1 MMVDAA
7 RNTFPRTPVL
17 LVVAGKLTEPFHIF
31 GMSQRSRQQNTD
43 AQHPT
48 TNNNS
53 DDESTRS
60 SVPNGLPGIETQI
73 SDEVRCRRG
82 IPRRVPQPLVRTTR
96 VAVATILF
104 GEWQDLDMMI
114 LWVI

>member
-1 MMVDAA
+1 M
-7 RNTFPRTPVL
+7 RRGRSTFPSYLERTPV
-17 LVVAGKLTEPFHIF
+17 LVVAGKLTESFHIF
-31 GMSQRSRQQNTD
+31 GMSQRSRQQNTEYTD

-82 IPRRVPQPLVRTTR
+82 IPRRVTQPIVRTTR

-114 LWVI
+114 